1 MRTLRLLVLILS
13 FAALAGC
20 RSRVVKV
27 TLVNASSQPLSIIVV
42 DYPSAT
48 FGVDKLGPGA
58 VFQYAIKPLTTGPLK
73 VQFTDAQGHIHTYTG
88 PALHKNDEGQLTV
101 TLTQDSA
108 TAASGYSRR

>member
-1 MRTLRLLVLILS
+1 MRTFRLFVLILS
-13 FAALAGC
+13 FAVLAGC

-27 TLVNASSQPLSIIVV
+27 KLVNAGSQPLSIIVV

-58 VFQYAIKPLTTGPLK
+58 VFQYAIKPLATGPLK
-73 VQFTDAQGHIHTYTG
+73 VQFTDAQGHNHTYTG

-108 TAASGYSRR
+108 TAASSYSQQ